1 MKNNKRDRV
10 SVGGASIILI
20 MLVLA
25 LSSFALLAI
34 RSSMNERRLATKTA
48 KSIKEYYEMDAEATE
63 IYADINETIKDGKH
77 LGEGLSTLRE
87 KYQDT
92 IEAELE
98 DENSFFA
105 KYSVTRGERTLYIE
119 VAGDKENIT
128 ILRWSTKTASED
140 GLYEIQITD

>member
-63 IYADINETIKDGKH
+63 IYADINETIKAGKH

>member
-1 MKNNKRDRV
+1 MSEKRDRV

-48 KSIKEYYEMDAEATE
+48 KSIKEYYEMDGEATV
-63 IYADINETIKDGKH
+63 IYAELDKTAKSAGDLFGNLEKI
-77 LGEGLSTLRE
+77 RE
-87 KYQDT
+87 KYPYNME
-92 IEAELE
+92 IEYGEG
-98 DENSFFA
+98 NSFVA
-105 KYSVTRGERTLYIE
+105 KYSVTRGERSLYIE
-119 VAGDKENIT
+119 VSGDEAGTVIT
-128 ILRWSTKTASED
+128 RWSTKTASQD

>member
-63 IYADINETIKDGKH
+63 IYADIDETIKTSSNLSEGLNALSERYPGNLETE
-77 LGEGLSTLRE
+77 LGEDNT
-87 KYQDT
+87 
-92 IEAELE
+92 
-98 DENSFFA
+98 FFA
-105 KYSVTRGERTLYIE
+105 KYSVKKGDRSLYVE
-119 VAGDKENIT
+119 VEGNKEETSI
-128 ILRWSTKTASED
+128 IRWSTKTASED